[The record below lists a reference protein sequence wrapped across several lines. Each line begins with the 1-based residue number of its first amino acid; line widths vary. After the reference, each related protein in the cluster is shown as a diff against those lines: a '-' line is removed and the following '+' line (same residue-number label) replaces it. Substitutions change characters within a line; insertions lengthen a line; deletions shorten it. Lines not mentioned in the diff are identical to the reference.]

1 MWEERDTDIQKF
13 GFLKEAFYAYHC
25 IYVIKKQTV
34 ILWNIIFFFIY

>member
-13 GFLKEAFYAYHC
+13 GFLKEAFYAYQEDC

-34 ILWNIIFFFIY
+34 ILWNI